1 MNLQQFQYDGRTVR
15 VQVDE
20 NGKEWFCAMDITAIL
35 GYRDGR
41 KSLRDICLEK
51 GVSKRNTLTS
61 GGYQHLTY
69 IDEPNLFRLIMRSS
83 LPKAQ
88 AFESWVFEELLPTVR
103 KTGAYGVAKPPTQLE
118 AARQLVA
125 ALEKME
131 LMQPKADFYDAVTQS
146 GSELDMH
153 EVVKILNLG
162 FGRNTM
168 FAKLREAKVLM
179 SDNVPYQEYVDAG
192 YFRLVETSFVKP
204 SGKVSVNTK
213 VVVTQKGVDFLR
225 RKFAA

>member
-15 VQVDE
+15 LQVDE
-20 NGKEWFCAMDITAIL
+20 NGKEWFCAMDVTEIL
-35 GYRDGR
+35 GYKSGR
-41 KSLRDICLEK
+41 QTIADICLSK
-51 GVSKRNTLTS
+51 GVCKRDTLTS
-61 GGYQHLTY
+61 GGYQQLTY

-88 AFESWVFEELLPTVR
+88 AFEAWVFEELLPTVR
-103 KTGAYGVAKPPTQLE
+103 KTGAYGVAKPLTQLE

-125 ALEKME
+125 ALEKVE

-146 GSELDMH
+146 EAELDMH
-153 EVVKILNLG
+153 EAVKILNVG
-162 FGRNTM
+162 FGRNIM
-168 FAKLREAKVLM
+168 FAKLREAGVFM
-179 SDNVPYQEYVDAG
+179 HGNVPYQEYVDAG

-204 SGKVSVNTK
+204 SGKISVGTK
-213 VVVTQKGVDFLR
+213 TVVTQKGLDFLR

>member
-1 MNLQQFQYDGRTVR
+1 
-15 VQVDE
+15 
-20 NGKEWFCAMDITAIL
+20 MDIAEIL
-35 GYRDGR
+35 GYKSGR
-41 KSLRDICLEK
+41 QTITDICLNK
-51 GVSKRNTLTS
+51 GVCKRYTLTS
-61 GGYQHLTY
+61 GGNQLLTY
-69 IDEPNLFRLIMRSS
+69 IDEPNLFRLIVRST

-88 AFESWVFEELLPTVR
+88 EFEAWIFEEVIPTVR
-103 KTGAYGVAKPPTQLE
+103 KTGAYGVAKPLTQLE

-146 GSELDMH
+146 ESELDMH
-153 EVVKILNLG
+153 EAVKILNLG

-179 SDNVPYQEYVDAG
+179 CDNVPYQEYVDAG
-192 YFRLVETSFVKP
+192 YFRLVESTFTKP
-204 SGKVSVNTK
+204 SGKTSVSTK
-213 VVVTQKGVDFLR
+213 VVVTQKGLDFLR